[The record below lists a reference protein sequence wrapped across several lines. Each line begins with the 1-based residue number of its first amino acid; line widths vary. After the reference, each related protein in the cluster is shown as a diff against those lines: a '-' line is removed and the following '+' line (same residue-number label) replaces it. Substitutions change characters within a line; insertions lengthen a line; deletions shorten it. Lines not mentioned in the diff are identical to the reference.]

1 MTTLAC
7 LLAGVVILIYAW
19 FLVMRVLDRL
29 DRGPRKLRVEI
40 SLVPPRLVLEVEVEQ
55 RQS

>member
-7 LLAGVVILIYAW
+7 LLAGVVIPVLAW

-29 DRGPRKLRVEI
+29 DGGLRKLRVEI
-40 SLVPPRLVLEVEVEQ
+40 SLVPPRLVLEVEQ
-55 RQS
+55 RQD

>member
-19 FLVMRVLDRL
+19 FLVMCVLDRL
-29 DRGPRKLRVEI
+29 GAAPRKLRVEI
-40 SLVPPRLVLEVEVEQ
+40 SLVPPRLVLEVEQ
-55 RQS
+55 RQD